1 MKRPF
6 DAKRFWEFLR
16 DWKFCVPFCLVVTA
30 ALVWIGVV
38 LWRRWQVAA
47 LIIGI
52 LIMLAGGCKGVR
64 LFKAS

>member
-16 DWKFCVPFCLVVTA
+16 DWKFCVPFCLAVTA

-38 LWRRWQVAA
+38 LWRRWTMVA
-47 LIIGI
+47 LILGVIIGI
-52 LIMLAGGCKGVR
+52 LTFKGCGNWGDN
-64 LFKAS
+64 A